1 MLQAR
6 GSHTHGEPT
15 LAPPASK
22 PTRKARDAALS
33 VAVHECPTMSDDEFA
48 RYQPHLVRQWQQR
61 QQRLS
66 SAGNLVSRKELET
79 FMRHHPLRK
88 TFIKDIVDGPLT
100 EQQLIRA
107 LQRRATPLSSN
118 QTDLEYVSLRCI
130 DRIVGAACDRSGSS
144 EGPRLGTF
152 TFWPQV
158 LFGAHFDMWTFVL
171 RTAAAAR
178 GCTTG
183 WRADRLAVLG
193 IEFPTYSPSTGV
205 HDWSN
210 PASPLFEALT
220 SSQVAT
226 HDAWWGPSLLRSPN
240 YRILCVRR
248 RGVVEGRT
256 HAGPRVPCRTRE
268 GRTTLAP

>member
-1 MLQAR
+1 
-6 GSHTHGEPT
+6 
-15 LAPPASK
+15 
-22 PTRKARDAALS
+22 
-33 VAVHECPTMSDDEFA
+33 
-48 RYQPHLVRQWQQR
+48 
-61 QQRLS
+61 
-66 SAGNLVSRKELET
+66 
-79 FMRHHPLRK
+79 MRHHPLRK

-193 IEFPTYSPSTGV
+193 IEFPTYSPSAGV

-210 PASPLFEALT
+210 PASPLFVTLT

-226 HDAWWGPSLLRSPN
+226 HDAWWDPSAPTIPRSACSPSCSRSSDGGSGGSSQHRAITLSLWHERAQRPFSGMRTLNPLRQQ
-240 YRILCVRR
+240 LHRR
-248 RGVVEGRT
+248 CAAAANICAEPAKLPAPSSWWRRVIGRASNELRLPT
-256 HAGPRVPCRTRE
+256 
-268 GRTTLAP
+268 